1 MTEKEYF
8 PYMKVSESRLMR
20 ILVEQDIPKASV
32 LRPEQAF
39 DSQYKS
45 KNTVKLLGRMFDT
58 DDNEI

>member
-8 PYMKVSESRLMR
+8 PYMKVSESRLMQ

-32 LRPEQAF
+32 LRAEQ
-39 DSQYKS
+39 DLDKEYRS
-45 KNTVKLLGRMFDT
+45 KNTVKRLVRMFDA

>member
-8 PYMKVSESRLMR
+8 PYMRVSESRLMQ
-20 ILVEQDIPKASV
+20 ILVEQDIPKSSI

-45 KNTVKLLGRMFDT
+45 KSTVKRLGRMFDA

>member
-8 PYMKVSESRLMR
+8 PYMKVSESRLMQ

-32 LRPEQAF
+32 LRAEQAF
-39 DSQYKS
+39 DKEYQS
-45 KNTVKLLGRMFDT
+45 KNTVKCLGRMFDV

>member
-8 PYMKVSESRLMR
+8 PYMRVSESRLMQ
-20 ILVEQDIPKASV
+20 ILVEQDIPKASL

-39 DSQYKS
+39 DSQYKPKS
-45 KNTVKLLGRMFDT
+45 TVKRLGIMFDA